1 MFKSRRL
8 PSFLIEGK
16 VDEELEDFTDDFGQ
30 PDLDAIVRA
39 CVDRLDPHPD
49 LEERVLKTA
58 RKACE
63 RIGFPMGEHAEFD
76 LYPWLAPQIF
86 HERVVRDVYSGES
99 REPGEARVA
108 FVSVHHDKRGVA
120 EYVYRTLERL
130 EPEAVCLETSPAG
143 LETAFHYTLSPL
155 PHAGIE
161 VMARVPTKML
171 MGPFRDLYGA
181 LVYCLREGVP
191 AIPVDVPSSLKLK
204 ESRKNPECLRDPIV
218 FEYTSEVERV
228 LGPTG
233 ELFFREY
240 EEVEPVLR
248 RLGGE
253 IRTNVSLVASE
264 TFVRFHLEFRER
276 YMLSRIADVT
286 EDFDRVAVVVG
297 AVHTSAMERA
307 WREGEF
313 RYLEPS
319 PEDFKGVEWEL
330 SPRYKRHKLVVG
342 GRRR

>member
-1 MFKSRRL
+1 MFKSKRL

-16 VDEELEDFTDDFGQ
+16 VDDELKDFTDDLGQ

-39 CVDRLDPHPD
+39 CVDRLNPHPD
-49 LEERVLKTA
+49 LEERVLKTS
-58 RKACE
+58 REACE

-86 HERVVRDVYSGES
+86 CERAVRDVYSGES
-99 REPGEARVA
+99 RGPGEARVA

-120 EYVYRTLERL
+120 EYVYHVLEHL

-143 LETAFHYTLSPL
+143 LETALHYTLSPL

-171 MGPFRDLYGA
+171 MGPSRDLYGA
-181 LVYCLREGVP
+181 LVYCLRENVP
-191 AIPVDVPSSLKLK
+191 AIPIDVPSSLKLE

-218 FEYTSEVERV
+218 FEYTPEVERV

-233 ELFFREY
+233 ELFFHEY

-248 RLGGE
+248 RLGEE

-264 TFVRFHLEFRER
+264 TFVRFHLELRER

-286 EDFDRVAVVVG
+286 EDFDRIAVVVG
-297 AVHTSAMERA
+297 AVHTPTMERT
-307 WREGEF
+307 WCKGEF

-342 GRRR
+342 GERG